1 MSSGTFTTLLQKILF
16 DFLIRLLQNSHFTF
30 SEIPWLFALATASR
44 LCLLVSQ
51 FSPSS
56 ASWQENWA
64 WRYESLLDIR
74 LDKRACQSCFV
85 PLGERRCPEW
95 FRLGLYCLP
104 RSGDTVALEPAV
116 GHPFFR
122 HVVHPGSRLSVRH
135 RRNHP
140 FRCSRFCSQAQAPQD
155 PNRGRAVRS
164 RIHFGPAADHR
175 GKSCLRLLYSMKYFT
190 WHICFSGR

>member
-1 MSSGTFTTLLQKILF
+1 MIVCFGNCFTSVFAGFAIFSILG
-16 DFLIRLLQNSHFTF
+16 FLARELGVEVCLSF
-30 SEIPWLFALATASR
+30 S
-44 LCLLVSQ
+44 
-51 FSPSS
+51 
-56 ASWQENWA
+56 
-64 WRYESLLDIR
+64 DIR
-74 LDKRACQSCFV
+74 ILDVSACQSCFV

-175 GKSCLRLLYSMKYFT
+175 GKSCLRLF
-190 WHICFSGR
+190 